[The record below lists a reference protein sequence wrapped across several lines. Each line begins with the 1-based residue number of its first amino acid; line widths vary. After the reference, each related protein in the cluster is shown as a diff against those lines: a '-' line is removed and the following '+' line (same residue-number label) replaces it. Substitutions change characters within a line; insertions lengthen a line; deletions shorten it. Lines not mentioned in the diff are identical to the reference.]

1 MMQSNPTRIRR
12 ERTKGWRKPE
22 GSVMVSRPHRWGNPF
37 LLGDFDSPQ
46 ECVDRFRDWLLSDAP
61 TEHVERHAWMRQH
74 IAELRGKSL
83 GCYCPLDAPCHADVL
98 LQLANRRLT
107 HADYERAARLAG

>member
-1 MMQSNPTRIRR
+1 
-12 ERTKGWRKPE
+12 
-22 GSVMVSRPHRWGNPF
+22 MVSRPHRWGNPF
-37 LLGDFDSPQ
+37 RLADFGSPQ

-61 TEHVERHAWMRQH
+61 SEHEEDHAWMRQH

-98 LQLANRRLT
+98 LKLANGRLT
-107 HADYERAARLAG
+107 RADYERAARLAG